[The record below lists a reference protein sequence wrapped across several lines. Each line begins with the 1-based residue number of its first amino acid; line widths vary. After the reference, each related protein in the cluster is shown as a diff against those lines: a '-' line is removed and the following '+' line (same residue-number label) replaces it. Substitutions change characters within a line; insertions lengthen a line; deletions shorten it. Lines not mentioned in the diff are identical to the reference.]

1 MKRGAVTI
9 AQMGKAPLVPAA
21 YKGPSSG
28 KELFKKGKM
37 KLIIG
42 EPLQQADFAHLP
54 SKERLAAMTEA
65 LNNSIKELE
74 MKLEQL

>member
-1 MKRGAVTI
+1 
-9 AQMGKAPLVPAA
+9 MGKAPLVPAA

-28 KELFKKGKM
+28 KALFKKGKM

-42 EPLQQADFAHLP
+42 KPLQQADFAHLP

-65 LNNSIKELE
+65 LNHSIKELE
-74 MKLEQL
+74 KKLEQL